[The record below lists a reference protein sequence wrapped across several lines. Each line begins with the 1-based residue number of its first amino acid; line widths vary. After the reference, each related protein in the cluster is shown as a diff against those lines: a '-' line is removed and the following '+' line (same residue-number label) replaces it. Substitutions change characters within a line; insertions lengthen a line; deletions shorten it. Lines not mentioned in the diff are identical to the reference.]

1 MITSRSTL
9 YCNTWSGYFR
19 LWKPEITNYRG
30 KSILVRVSAR
40 FSKGWSYRESTLCI
54 ISFKATV
61 LYWLICDPLLTSTFS
76 NAPWCW
82 LRILSW
88 LNWLQ
93 ISFSFLG
100 LLLFVIFP
108 CLCWLYILR
117 FPRRSLP
124 SLFVAFLCEFD
135 SDYVLRPL
143 CSMRA
148 SSPRVLDQESPERP
162 RRACSQAMLCTARV
176 VADFV
181 GLWCLLHVLL
191 YLVDCVFSSS
201 LCPIRL
207 HVCLVLVE
215 CF

>member
-1 MITSRSTL
+1 MITGRSTL

-40 FSKGWSYRESTLCI
+40 FSKGWSYRESTVCI

-61 LYWLICDPLLTSTFS
+61 LYWLICYPLLTSTFS

-100 LLLFVIFP
+100 LLLFVICP

-117 FPRRSLP
+117 FPGRSLP

-135 SDYVLRPL
+135 SDCVLGFSIKSRH
-143 CSMRA
+143 RA
-148 SSPRVLDQESPERP
+148 P
-162 RRACSQAMLCTARV
+162 RRACLQAMLCAASV

-181 GLWCLLHVLL
+181 GLWCLLHV
-191 YLVDCVFSSS
+191 FFFIM
-201 LCPIRL
+201 P
-207 HVCLVLVE
+207 H
-215 CF
+215 

>member
-1 MITSRSTL
+1 MITGRSTL

-30 KSILVRVSAR
+30 KSILVRVSAS
-40 FSKGWSYRESTLCI
+40 FSKGWSYRESTVCI

-61 LYWLICDPLLTSTFS
+61 LYWLICYPLLTSTFS

-100 LLLFVIFP
+100 LLLFVICP

-117 FPRRSLP
+117 FPGRSLP

-135 SDYVLRPL
+135 SDCVLRTL

-148 SSPRVLDQESPERP
+148 SSSRVLDQESPQSAQESLLAGDALCRERG
-162 RRACSQAMLCTARV
+162 RRFCWFVVFVACFT
-176 VADFV
+176 
-181 GLWCLLHVLL
+181 
-191 YLVDCVFSSS
+191 VFG
-201 LCPIRL
+201 RL
-207 HVCLVLVE
+207 HV
-215 CF
+215 FFFIMPY

>member
-1 MITSRSTL
+1 MITGRSTL

-40 FSKGWSYRESTLCI
+40 FSKVWSYRESTVCI

-61 LYWLICDPLLTSTFS
+61 LYWLICYPLLTSTFS

-100 LLLFVIFP
+100 LLLFVICP

-117 FPRRSLP
+117 FPGRSLP
-124 SLFVAFLCEFD
+124 SLFVAFFANLILIAF
-135 SDYVLRPL
+135 SGSR
-143 CSMRA
+143 S
-148 SSPRVLDQESPERP
+148 RVATERP
-162 RRACSQAMLCTARV
+162 GELACRRCFVPRAWSQI
-176 VADFV
+176 
-181 GLWCLLHVLL
+181 LLVCG
-191 YLVDCVFSSS
+191 VCCMFSSS
-201 LCPIRL
+201 
-207 HVCLVLVE
+207 
-215 CF
+215 